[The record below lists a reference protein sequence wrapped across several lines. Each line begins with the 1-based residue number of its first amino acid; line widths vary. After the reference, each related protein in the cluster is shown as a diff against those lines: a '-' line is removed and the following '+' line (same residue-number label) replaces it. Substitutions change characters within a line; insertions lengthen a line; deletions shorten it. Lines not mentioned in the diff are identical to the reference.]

1 MPVAGSVVLLA
12 EGAISALLPANEG
25 KPEPMPTEKEKM
37 LAGELYDPFDPE
49 LSVARDRARDLCQS
63 LNATREAQTA
73 ERRQILQQ
81 LFGSGGDTVWM
92 QPPFFCDYGSNI
104 ELGERVFFN
113 FNCIVLDVCPIRI
126 GSFTLFGP
134 AVQIYTPMH
143 PFNAALRRQQEFG
156 KPIEI
161 GSDVWVGGGAI
172 ILPGVRIGSR
182 AVIGAGS
189 VVTRDVP
196 DGMFAAGNP
205 CRVIREITE

>member
-1 MPVAGSVVLLA
+1 
-12 EGAISALLPANEG
+12 
-25 KPEPMPTEKEKM
+25 MPTEREKM

-49 LSVARDRARDLCQS
+49 LSAARDRARDLCQS
-63 LNATREAQTA
+63 LNATREAQTD